1 MSGATQPK
9 WTTIGW
15 CMRLGEWN
23 YELEPQEV
31 DALQLVI
38 ADFHSVVVVG
48 DGGWYWFLCDGVP
61 KYQYGKP
68 FA

>member
-1 MSGATQPK
+1 
-9 WTTIGW
+9 
-15 CMRLGEWN
+15 MRLGEWN

-48 DGGWYWFLCDGVP
+48 DGGWYWFLCHGVP